1 MIKPFLHIDH
11 MPKNNQVKQARGM
24 LHFLINNLTYHA
36 YPVSQ
41 EQPKFPQE
49 LLIHQGK
56 KS

>member
-49 LLIHQGK
+49 LLRHQGK